1 MNFEKLETLF
11 AGTPAAGFVQIVIDE
26 EGAFQERPQY
36 VLRIFMKDVSLIFTV
51 PHTGI
56 ISRNRDKFYTVLER
70 VQEKLSRF
78 INEYPKTNGHKRLW
92 VTELSES
99 EDYSWAY
106 VGWKKIGQTGGFK
119 FSDGERVL
127 RIADIREKDYNALCI
142 GLKVI
147 INLIEE
153 AKAKISDG
161 RQPFFNWYRE
171 HPARFTTP
179 VEYYDYL
186 VERIKEDNPEL
197 RYSFFHQEISEAVA
211 SVYFFSAKAPS
222 IFIFRDDATAILI
235 CTKKLAPFDKK
246 LIVYKDNDK
255 VYIAEV
261 VPSIN
266 LDKDVPFEDPDV
278 IIFNEAD
285 LVRMSA
291 DFGGQI
297 IFESFESSNV
307 CAIDYSGPVNDKVS
321 TVQEMGWTAL

>member
-26 EGAFQERPQY
+26 DGVFQERPQY
-36 VLRIFMKDVSLIFTV
+36 VLKIFMKDVSLVFTV

-56 ISRNRDKFYTVLER
+56 LSRNRDKFYTVLER
-70 VQEKLSRF
+70 VQERLGRF
-78 INEYPKTNGHKRLW
+78 VNEYPKTIGHKRLW
-92 VTELSES
+92 VTELSEN
-99 EDYSWAY
+99 EEYSWAY
-106 VGWKKIGQTGGFK
+106 VGWKKAGQVGGFK

-127 RIADIREKDYNALCI
+127 RIADMREKDYNGLCC

-153 AKAKISDG
+153 AKVKIGIS

-171 HPARFTTP
+171 QPARFTTP

-197 RYSFFHQEISEAVA
+197 RYSHFNQEVSVA
-211 SVYFFSAKAPS
+211 AASIYLFNCNAPS
-222 IFIFRDDATAILI
+222 VFVFKDGATAILI
-235 CTKKLAPFDKK
+235 CTRKLAPFDKK

-255 VYIAEV
+255 VYIAEAE
-261 VPSIN
+261 PSIN
-266 LDKDVPFEDPDV
+266 LDKDILFEDP
-278 IIFNEAD
+278 IGIFFNEAD
-285 LVRMSA
+285 LVTMSA
-291 DFGGQI
+291 HFGGEV

-321 TVQEMGWTAL
+321 TVQEMGWVAL